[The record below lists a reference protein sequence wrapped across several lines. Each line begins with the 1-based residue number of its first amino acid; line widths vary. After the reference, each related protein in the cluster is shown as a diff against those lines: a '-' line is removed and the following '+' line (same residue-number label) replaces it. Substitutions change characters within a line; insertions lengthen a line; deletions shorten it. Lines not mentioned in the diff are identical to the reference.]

1 MLYKGVLKMI
11 SETFTIIHPQG
22 FHARPTKIFVQAAS
36 QYPCKVNLI
45 KGEKKINGK
54 SSLSM
59 LTLGLS
65 AGDEVTLEVD
75 GEREEEALKE
85 LGGLL
90 TQIFEE

>member
-1 MLYKGVLKMI
+1 MI
-11 SETFTIIHPQG
+11 AQTYTIIHPQG

-36 QYPCKVNLI
+36 QYPCKISLT

-75 GEREEEALKE
+75 GEREEEALQE
-85 LGGLL
+85 LGSLL